1 MKLVLL
7 GTAGYHPSDQRQT
20 ACLMLPELGIVLDA
34 GTGMYRVG
42 DFLTTDRLD
51 IFLTH
56 SHLDHIVGLTYLF
69 DVTAGRQVEPIT
81 IHGEGEKLAAIRE
94 HLFSE
99 LIFPVMPPCRFEPLA
114 GPVKLAGGGRL
125 DYFPLEHPGGTLGF
139 RLDWPGHSLAYVTD
153 TTARADAEYI
163 ERIRGVDLLVH
174 ECNFPDAQA
183 DFAEQTGHSW
193 TTAVAEV
200 ARAAGVGHL
209 MLVHINPLATAAD
222 PVGLATA
229 RAIFPKTDLGHDRL
243 VVEF

>member
-1 MKLVLL
+1 
-7 GTAGYHPSDQRQT
+7 
-20 ACLMLPELGIVLDA
+20 
-34 GTGMYRVG
+34 
-42 DFLTTDRLD
+42 
-51 IFLTH
+51 
-56 SHLDHIVGLTYLF
+56 
-69 DVTAGRQVEPIT
+69 
-81 IHGEGEKLAAIRE
+81 
-94 HLFSE
+94 
-99 LIFPVMPPCRFEPLA
+99 MP
-114 GPVKLAGGGRL
+114 LAGGGRL

-153 TTARADAEYI
+153 TMARLDAGYV

-209 MLVHINPLATAAD
+209 MLVHINPLATGAD
-222 PVGLATA
+222 PIGLPTA